1 MLFVVARLFVLVMLF
16 VSVRLFVWVRLFV
29 LYLGVRFDP
38 DERHKRRTRVVRF
51 NFPSQLRPENVFTV

>member
-1 MLFVVARLFVLVMLF
+1 MFFVCRLFVFFMVFFL
-16 VSVRLFVWVRLFV
+16 VRLFVWVRLFV